1 MADFTTAN
9 LCGGSDKLN
18 KILTDVKTL
27 KDGIIAK
34 HGADASAALST
45 VETLVTDVTTSLK
58 EMIPEL
64 PTIPNINV
72 QAEFEELKSVVDTTT
87 KAGKEQFDAKVESIK
102 GKFGETLE
110 ANGIDVDDM
119 SKQVQEGLA
128 DACDAIPNLQIPDGE
143 TIPIELPTNIKL
155 PDIEALKEKLTTM
168 PEFKIEID
176 SELLKEKA
184 NEALD
189 LLENLKKDLETES
202 KFTLV

>member
-1 MADFTTAN
+1 MS
-9 LCGGSDKLN
+9 LKDKLN

-27 KDGIIAK
+27 KDGIAAK

-45 VETLVTDVTTSLK
+45 VETLVTDVSASLK
-58 EMIPEL
+58 DMIPEL

-119 SKQVQEGLA
+119 SKQVQGGLA
-128 DACDAIPNLQIPDGE
+128 EACDAIPNLQIPDGE
-143 TIPIELPTNIKL
+143 TIPIELPANIKL

-176 SELLKEKA
+176 SDLLKEKA

-189 LLENLKKDLETES
+189 AIDKLKKDNETES
-202 KFTLV
+202 KLTHV